1 MNPLKIILA
10 SIFFLLAAPVVLSQT
25 AIASVVKQI
34 EKAAGNNNI
43 VVSASVSESRS
54 NGKLTGYQKIFV
66 IKSNKYAS
74 DFIKAIEKERTKA
87 TKYESKNFGGSVY
100 YNAEFNVGSH
110 KKPVWEY
117 YSIAQ
122 NGPSTWLISVGR
134 SDYRTQRSMSCAA
147 DNIFTTDYGI

>member
-10 SIFFLLAAPVVLSQT
+10 SIFFLLTAPAVLSQT

-34 EKAAGNNNI
+34 EKAAGNNI

-100 YNAEFNVGSH
+100 YNAEFNVGSR